1 MCDTLG
7 MRPLGTNEQLAVRRE
22 HGLCLLRQ
30 GKSAR
35 EIAEQIGVTERSVRR
50 WQQEAKTPNRKPHQ
64 RRPGRPCRL
73 AASQI
78 RQLARNLRR
87 GAYAHGYA
95 DDYWTLDRVA
105 RLIWDLFGIRYH
117 PSGVW
122 HVLQRLGWSSQKP
135 QRRAIQR
142 DDEAIAHW
150 QRYEWPQIKKVA

>member
-1 MCDTLG
+1 

-22 HGLCLLRQ
+22 HGLRLLRQ
-30 GKSAR
+30 GQSAR

-50 WQQEAKTPNRKPHQ
+50 WQQEAETPKRKRHP
-64 RRPGRPCRL
+64 RPPGRPRRL
-73 AASQI
+73 SESQV
-78 RQLARNLRR
+78 RQLARNLKR

-122 HVLQRLGWSSQKP
+122 YVLQRLGWSSQKP

-142 DDEAIAHW
+142 DDEAVAHW
-150 QRYEWPQIKKVA
+150 KRYDWPQIKKVA